1 MADTRDYSTDMS
13 KVLGDKTIIQ
23 LDVTIWTGRAKL
35 RLDDLPDVDTAA
47 LPPEALATLG
57 SKRLING
64 DTLRIFGALRA
75 QAINAL
81 DMNGV
86 RFLGGWLVGS
96 TVVDSVVDELKRIK
110 ADFGKAIQVFVANYR
125 SHAEMWMDDYPEWRA
140 MIAKALPSEAAIGS
154 RFHFD
159 YTAFTIDL
167 PTVAGAKLKTKIQG
181 LGSQAMSEIRQMVMR
196 TYKESFMGKS
206 TVTRRALRP
215 CRTIMDKLNAVS
227 YLAGGLELAADEF
240 QDALHTVENQTDNEV
255 AVKNFKTFLL
265 SFGNL
270 ETLDAMLS
278 ERETSETSDGEPA
291 EDTSSDSETPEPL
304 SPQSE
309 RSELEDALGL

>member
-1 MADTRDYSTDMS
+1 M
-13 KVLGDKTIIQ
+13 
-23 LDVTIWTGRAKL
+23 
-35 RLDDLPDVDTAA
+35 
-47 LPPEALATLG
+47 
-57 SKRLING
+57 
-64 DTLRIFGALRA
+64 
-75 QAINAL
+75 
-81 DMNGV
+81 
-86 RFLGGWLVGS
+86 
-96 TVVDSVVDELKRIK
+96 
-110 ADFGKAIQVFVANYR
+110 
-125 SHAEMWMDDYPEWRA
+125 
-140 MIAKALPSEAAIGS
+140 
-154 RFHFD
+154 
-159 YTAFTIDL
+159 
-167 PTVAGAKLKTKIQG
+167 AGAKLKTKIQG